1 MPTYEPMPPDKNP
14 MFLENRV
21 YQGSSGRVYPLPFYN
36 RISESA
42 KPRAW
47 DAVIIENEFVKVM
60 ILPGLGGRIH
70 RATDKTNGYDFIYYQ
85 PVIKPALVG
94 LGGPWA
100 SGGIEFNWPQHHRPS
115 TFMATDVSIEEDA
128 DGSITAWFSEHDPM
142 ARMKGMHGV
151 RLRPGMSALELRVR
165 VYNRTD
171 DVQTQLFWANAAV
184 KAHEDYQSF
193 LPPDVTAVADH
204 AKRAMSTYPLCQGSY
219 YGVDYA
225 ARARTPSEGHP
236 DRARNDLTWYANIP
250 VPTSYMC
257 VGSQGDFLGGYD
269 HRAQAGIVHVAD
281 HHLAPGKKQWTWG
294 NAPFGHA
301 WDRNLTEPDAE
312 GRCAPYLEL
321 MAGAF
326 TDNQPDFSFLHPGET
341 KAWSQWWYPIR
352 AVGPCQ
358 AANIDAALSLRL
370 ESGKARIGAA
380 VTAVHTGARLEVTAG
395 KRRLFRKQR
404 DVSPENPWV
413 VELRLPRETRAS
425 DLTLR
430 LVSGE
435 GKELLSYRHNVVK
448 GGALPAPATEP
459 PLPAGVPSSDELYL
473 IGVHL
478 EQYRHATRLP
488 APYWKEALRRDPG
501 DSRCHLALGRWHL
514 RRGEWKAAES
524 HLRASIARLT
534 ARNGNP
540 AEGEAFYQLGV
551 CLRHLDRDDEAYS
564 AFAKATWNQAWRTA
578 GFHAQAEIACARGQW
593 EKSLEHADQALRTD
607 SDNLRARDLKS
618 AVLGRM
624 GRYAEAKALA
634 LETLK
639 VDPLDWWARRLA
651 GMPLDCDNQVRLDLV
666 IDHLRAGLLS
676 EAAQILAEARD
687 EPESGTAPLIGYYR
701 AAVARRMGHAAASR
715 RHLAAARRAAP
726 DYCFPARREDLRILE
741 EASASDRRD
750 GRAPFY
756 MGNLLFDRRRYD
768 EAIAQWEAAV
778 RCEPSNAVAW
788 RNLGIAY
795 FNVSG
800 SPRKARRAYAMA
812 RRADPSD
819 ARLLYESDQLE
830 KRLGRPPMG
839 RLRRLESHRAL
850 VDLRDDLSVE
860 ISTLYNQTGHPEK
873 ALALLSG
880 RRFQPWEGGE
890 GLALTQYIRAHLL
903 LARSS
908 LRAGDARTDKD
919 HLGAALAPP
928 VNLGEAI
935 HPLANQSDVY
945 YGLGEAALACGD
957 KKSARLHWLTAA
969 RFVRDFQQMKVQA
982 FSEQTYFSALAWR
995 RLGKERR
1002 AREVLLRLLNH
1013 GRQLASQKASVDY
1026 FATSLPTLLLFD
1038 DDLTA
1043 RQRQTGRFLQAQAL
1057 MGLGRR
1063 RQAAKILAAVLK
1075 ADPNHTAAAD
1085 LKASLSRQPR

>member
-1 MPTYEPMPPDKNP
+1 MPTYEPLPPDKNP

-36 RISESA
+36 RISETS
-42 KPRAW
+42 KPRVW
-47 DAVIIENEFVKVM
+47 DAVIIENEFIEVM

-115 TFMATDVSIEEDA
+115 TFMATDVAIEKDA

-151 RLRPGMSALELRVR
+151 RLRPGVSTLELRVR

-184 KAHEDYQSF
+184 RAHEDYQSF
-193 LPPDVTAVADH
+193 FPPDVTAVADH
-204 AKRAMSTYPLCQGSY
+204 AKRAMSTYPLCRGSY

-225 ARARTPSEGHP
+225 ARARNPAEGQP
-236 DRARNDLTWYANIP
+236 GRARNDLSWYANIP

-257 VGSQGDFLGGYD
+257 VGSLGDFLGGYD
-269 HRAQAGIVHVAD
+269 HRAQAGIIHVAD
-281 HHLAPGKKQWTWG
+281 HHIAPGKKQWTWG

-312 GRCAPYLEL
+312 GRYAPYLEL
-321 MAGAF
+321 MAGVF
-326 TDNQPDFSFLHPGET
+326 TDNQPDFSFLQPGET
-341 KAWSQWWYPIR
+341 KTWSQWWYPIR

-358 AANIDAALSLRL
+358 AANVEAALSLRA

-380 VTAVHTGARLEVTAG
+380 VTAVHPGAILEVATGG
-395 KRRLFRKQR
+395 KRLLRKQR
-404 DVSPENPWV
+404 DVSPENPWI
-413 VELRLPRETRAS
+413 VELRLPKGVRAS
-425 DLTLR
+425 DLALR
-430 LVSGE
+430 LLSGDQR
-435 GKELLSYRHNVVK
+435 ELLSYRPRVVR

-459 PLPAGVPSSDELYL
+459 PLPADVPSSDELYL

-501 DSRCHLALGRWHL
+501 DSRSHLALGRWHL
-514 RRGEWKAAES
+514 RRGEWETAET

-551 CLRHLDRDDEAYS
+551 CLRHLDRDGEAYS
-564 AFAKATWNQAWRTA
+564 AFAKATWNQAWRAA
-578 GFHAQAEIACARGQW
+578 GFHAQAEIACARGRW
-593 EKSLEHADQALRTD
+593 GESLEHVDLALRTD
-607 SDNLRARDLKS
+607 SDHLRARDLKS
-618 AVLGRM
+618 VVLNRLGRH
-624 GRYAEAKALA
+624 AEARALA

-639 VDPLDWWARRLA
+639 LDPLDWWARRLA
-651 GMPLDCDNQVRLDLV
+651 GLPLDCDNQVRLDLV

-676 EAAQILAEARD
+676 DALEILAQARE
-687 EPESGTAPLIGYYR
+687 EPESGTAPLISYYR
-701 AAVARRMGHAAASR
+701 AAVARRMGHAAAAKE
-715 RHLAAARRAAP
+715 HLAAARKAAP
-726 DYCFPARREDLRILE
+726 DYCFPARREDIRILE
-741 EASASDRRD
+741 EASAADRRD
-750 GRAPFY
+750 GRARY
-756 MGNLLFDRRRYD
+756 YLGNLLFDRRRHG

-795 FNVSG
+795 INVSG
-800 SPRKARRAYAMA
+800 SPRKARRAYARA

-819 ARLLYESDQLE
+819 ARLLYECDQLE
-830 KRLGRPPMG
+830 KRLGRPPRA
-839 RLRRLESHRAL
+839 RLRQLESHRAL
-850 VDLRDDLSVE
+850 VDQRDDLSVE
-860 ISTLYNQTGHPEK
+860 ISTLYNQTGQPGK

-890 GLALTQYIRAHLL
+890 GLALAQYIRAHLL
-903 LARSS
+903 LARSR
-908 LRAGDARTDKD
+908 LEAGDVHAAKD
-919 HLGAALAPP
+919 HLSAALAPP
-928 VNLGEAI
+928 ANLGEAI
-935 HPLANQSDVY
+935 HPLANQSDVHY
-945 YGLGEAALACGD
+945 WLGEAALACGD
-957 KKSARLHWLTAA
+957 RESARSHWSSAA
-969 RFVRDFQQMKVQA
+969 RFVGDFQQMKVQA

-995 RLGKERR
+995 RLGKERSAR
-1002 AREVLLRLLNH
+1002 ALLLRLLEH
-1013 GRQLASQKASVDY
+1013 GKRLGTQKAAVDY
-1026 FATSLPTLLLFD
+1026 FATSLPTLLLFA

-1043 RQRQTGRFLQAQAL
+1043 RQRRTGRFLQAQAL
-1057 MGLGRR
+1057 LGLGRPS
-1063 RQAAKILAAVLK
+1063 QAAKILADVLK
-1075 ADPNHTAAAD
+1075 TDPNHMAAAD
-1085 LKASLSRQPR
+1085 LEASLSRQPP